1 MSRGKQAPK
10 RVTVP
15 DPVYNSD
22 LVAKFV
28 NFVMM
33 DGKKTVAQRAVY
45 GAFDIVK
52 EKIDEEE
59 KATQD
64 YIFSRGT
71 SLNHDPN

>member
-1 MSRGKQAPK
+1 MRQIEKKIKNDLNYVWLVRYVDTIFNLSSSLFDRLQAK
-10 RVTVP
+10 
-15 DPVYNSD
+15 NLS
-22 LVAKFV
+22 LVF
-28 NFVMM
+28 
-33 DGKKTVAQRAVY
+33 
-45 GAFDIVK
+45 VK